1 MGRKEGRSRMIT
13 SPGLIVACRS
23 RANANS
29 STTNSSAANR
39 RPAVSRRLIWTV
51 SAASH
56 LTASRCGDGLRHRP
70 EHAQPRGGMHKQNR
84 LFAADGFNQAVS
96 DPIPKVDAEL
106 VGQEIA

>member
-1 MGRKEGRSRMIT
+1 MIT

-56 LTASRCGDGLRHRP
+56 LTASRCGEPTPSPIVNGEAASPGWQSKAALRLVPHYS
-70 EHAQPRGGMHKQNR
+70 AQGERDTVPVSR
-84 LFAADGFNQAVS
+84 LRTTRCR
-96 DPIPKVDAEL
+96 
-106 VGQEIA
+106 